1 MWFLFKYIL
10 VIREDTKNVVSI
22 FCLEGD
28 LLMLTPVIM
37 CGGTG
42 DRLWP
47 ISRKSFPKQFVPL
60 VNNKS
65 LLQATMERAKL
76 LAKDGKVWTIASQE
90 HRFFVQ
96 EAAAL
101 AKTNC
106 LSFLEPVARNT
117 AAATAIAALNA
128 SPDTVLLFLPAD
140 HYVPDNELFVSTVLS
155 VVSEAQKGKLVI
167 FGISPSSPH
176 CGYGYVQIEEG
187 QATAHKV
194 KRFVEKPELN
204 QAVEYIASGD
214 CYWNSGMFLCT
225 AKTLVEGLQQFAPD
239 ILDRVRKSVEL
250 QRPDGNFIHL
260 DGAILETCRS
270 QSIDYALLEH
280 HQNIVMAKFKG
291 AWSDVGSWSEINQFS
306 SEDKNGNNI
315 VGQGHAYASR
325 STLVYAPNR
334 PVITMGVNNLIV
346 VDDKDAVLVVSD
358 THLEQVKDIVQDLKN
373 KKIKQAEQHRYCVRP
388 WGSYDVLE
396 EGPDFKVKRIMVKPG
411 GKLSLQMHEHRAEHW
426 IVVKGTARVAIADK
440 VFDLHQ
446 NQSTYIPNKTKHRL
460 SNLQDDAL
468 EIIEIQSGTYLEE
481 DDIIRFED
489 AYGRSQTES

>member
-42 DRLWP
+42 ARLWP

-167 FGISPSSPH
+167 FGILWTT
-176 CGYGYVQIEEG
+176 YV
-187 QATAHKV
+187 
-194 KRFVEKPELN
+194 
-204 QAVEYIASGD
+204 
-214 CYWNSGMFLCT
+214 
-225 AKTLVEGLQQFAPD
+225 
-239 ILDRVRKSVEL
+239 
-250 QRPDGNFIHL
+250 
-260 DGAILETCRS
+260 
-270 QSIDYALLEH
+270 
-280 HQNIVMAKFKG
+280 
-291 AWSDVGSWSEINQFS
+291 
-306 SEDKNGNNI
+306 
-315 VGQGHAYASR
+315 
-325 STLVYAPNR
+325 VY
-334 PVITMGVNNLIV
+334 
-346 VDDKDAVLVVSD
+346 
-358 THLEQVKDIVQDLKN
+358 
-373 KKIKQAEQHRYCVRP
+373 
-388 WGSYDVLE
+388 
-396 EGPDFKVKRIMVKPG
+396 
-411 GKLSLQMHEHRAEHW
+411 
-426 IVVKGTARVAIADK
+426 
-440 VFDLHQ
+440 
-446 NQSTYIPNKTKHRL
+446 
-460 SNLQDDAL
+460 
-468 EIIEIQSGTYLEE
+468 
-481 DDIIRFED
+481 
-489 AYGRSQTES
+489 